1 MSGRSQRK
9 VRGFSKYG
17 SQRNNGERMSQTVST
32 QRLSARQKAAMLM
45 LSLDVETATKLMR
58 QLTQEEVELLTIEIS
73 NVRGV
78 PSIIADAVTEEF
90 YHMITAQE
98 YMVQGGID
106 YAQKLLEQSLGSKKA
121 TDVLEKVRALTH
133 VKGFGMLK
141 KADAHQLASFLGK
154 EHPQTIALI
163 LSHLSA
169 EQAALVL
176 TEFSEE
182 LRNTVSYRMATLGK
196 VSPALLSEVE
206 DVVEDIAR
214 NEISQSM
221 SSMGGARAMA
231 GVLNKCTN
239 STAKMIL
246 EHLDMTDTQLSSEIK
261 RLMFLFED
269 LLYVDDRG
277 IQRMLREVDKRELAM
292 ALKVVDDKLKDKVLR
307 NMSERAQELLK
318 EELQYM
324 GPVRLREVEAAQIR
338 IVEVVKQLEE
348 QGEILVAG
356 RGGSEEVFV

>member
-1 MSGRSQRK
+1 MPQSVNSQRL
-9 VRGFSKYG
+9 
-17 SQRNNGERMSQTVST
+17 T
-32 QRLSARQKAAMLM
+32 ARQKAAMLM
-45 LSLDVETATKLMR
+45 LSLDAETATRLMR
-58 QLTQEEVELLTIEIS
+58 QLNQEEIEMLTIEIS

-106 YAQKLLEQSLGSKKA
+106 YAQKLLEQSLGPKKA
-121 TDVLEKVRALTH
+121 SDVLDKVRALTH

-141 KADAHQLASFLGK
+141 KADAQQLASFLGK

-163 LSHLSA
+163 LSNLSSD
-169 EQAALVL
+169 QAAQVL
-176 TEFSEE
+176 SGFNED

-214 NEISQSM
+214 AEISQSM
-221 SSMGGARAMA
+221 SSTGGSRAMA
-231 GVLNKCTN
+231 NVLNKCTN
-239 STAKMIL
+239 ATAKTIL
-246 EHLDMTDTQLSSEIK
+246 EHIELVDNQLASEIK
-261 RLMFLFED
+261 RLMFVFED

-292 ALKVVDDKLKDKVLR
+292 ALKVVDEKLRDKVFR

-324 GPVRLREVEAAQIR
+324 GPVRLREVEAAQMR
-338 IVEVVKQLEE
+338 IVEIVKQLED